1 MSLDEEWLAENDDKN
16 QSNQNISRID
26 EDDLDVDFFEG
37 EEGSA

>member
-1 MSLDEEWLAENDDKN
+1 MSLDEVWLAENDDKN

-37 EEGSA
+37 EEGNA